1 MKVQE
6 IKEIAQRM
14 NIHCGKMKKG
24 ELIRLIQ
31 RKEGNAECF
40 DSGQS
45 ARCGRHGCLWAEDC
59 N

>member
-14 NIHCGKMKKG
+14 GIDCGKLKKG

-31 RKEGNAECF
+31 RTEGNIDCF

-45 ARCGRHGCLWAEDC
+45 ARCGQLDCLWAEDC

>member
-1 MKVQE
+1 MKVQD

-14 NIHCGKMKKG
+14 DISCGKLKKG

-31 RKEGNAECF
+31 SKEGNIACF

-45 ARCGRHGCLWAEDC
+45 SQCGQGGCLWAEDC
-59 N
+59 S

>member
-6 IKEIAQRM
+6 IREIAQRM
-14 NIHCGKMKKG
+14 EIPRSKLKKG
-24 ELIRLIQ
+24 EMIRLIQ
-31 RKEGNAECF
+31 RTEGNLACF

-45 ARCGRHGCLWAEDC
+45 TQCGQRGCLWAEDC

>member
-1 MKVQE
+1 MKVQD

-14 NIHCGKMKKG
+14 DISCGKLKKG

-31 RKEGNAECF
+31 TKEGNSACF

-45 ARCGRHGCLWAEDC
+45 SQCGQGGCLWAEDC

>member
-1 MKVQE
+1 MKVQD
-6 IKEIAQRM
+6 IKEIAQGM
-14 NIHCGKMKKG
+14 NISCGKLKKG

-31 RKEGNAECF
+31 TKEGNIACF

-45 ARCGRHGCLWAEDC
+45 SQCGQQGCLWAEDC

>member
-1 MKVQE
+1 MKVQD
-6 IKEIAQRM
+6 IKEIAQKM
-14 NIHCGKMKKG
+14 AIHCGKLKKG

-31 RKEGNAECF
+31 VTEGNNACF

-45 ARCGRHGCLWAEDC
+45 SQCGQQGCLWAEDC

>member
-1 MKVQE
+1 MKVQD

-14 NIHCGKMKKG
+14 DISSGKLKKG

-31 RKEGNAECF
+31 SKEGNIACF
-40 DSGQS
+40 DSGQAS
-45 ARCGRHGCLWAEDC
+45 QCGQSGCLWAEDC